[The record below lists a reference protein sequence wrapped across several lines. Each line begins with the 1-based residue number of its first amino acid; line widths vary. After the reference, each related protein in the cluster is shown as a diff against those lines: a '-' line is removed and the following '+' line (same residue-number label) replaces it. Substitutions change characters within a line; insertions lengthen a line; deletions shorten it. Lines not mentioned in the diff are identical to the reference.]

1 MDNSHAIKKGRK
13 RSDKWQER
21 YLLHFEAYGNT
32 TYAARLANVSTST
45 VYKHM
50 RDDPAFNAQ
59 CDEAYAMFN
68 ASHEIILVDHSRA
81 GNLMAT
87 FAVLR
92 ANMPDKYRENNFKI
106 DTTIT
111 HDYVVEIGTPRVPAI
126 TNTTDTIQ
134 DVTPQRVYE
143 TTGDVLE

>member
-1 MDNSHAIKKGRK
+1 MDNSHTIKKGRK
-13 RSDKWQER
+13 RSDKWQDRFLE
-21 YLLHFEAYGNT
+21 HFERYGNT
-32 TYAARLANVSTST
+32 TYAARLSNVSTST
-45 VYKHM
+45 VYKHQ
-50 RDDPAFNAQ
+50 RENPEFNAQ

-68 ASHEIILVDHSRA
+68 GRHEAILVGHSEA

-92 ANMPDKYRENNFKI
+92 ANMPEKYRENAYKI
-106 DTTIT
+106 EQTIT

-126 TNTTDTIQ
+126 TNNADTIQ